1 MEEQH
6 NDLALVHHAMPV
18 AVAAV
23 AVPAADDTLVDS
35 DAVADTDGLEEA
47 PAVVADA
54 DADAD
59 VHADVHA
66 DAAVDAAVDAVVV
79 AVDVLED
86 VGEQHHT
93 EHPFVC

>member
-54 DADAD
+54 DSD

-79 AVDVLED
+79 AVDVQED